1 MDPEA
6 CHLCLLFVVCLLVCL
21 TDWLVFDLFCFAA
34 LFHPNFFKD
43 HLGGNI
49 PCQRLA

>member
-1 MDPEA
+1 VFA
-6 CHLCLLFVVCLLVCL
+6 VCCLFARLLIAA
-21 TDWLVFDLFCFAA
+21 DWLVFDLFCFAA